1 MGARNWPCG
10 GGGWFRLY
18 PYWLFSRAFKRINKV
33 DERPGVFYIHPW
45 ELDPDQPRQDGL
57 DHKTAFR
64 HYQNLGKTEARMRRL
79 LTDFRWQRMDETFV
93 VENKQLKLN

>member
-1 MGARNWPCG
+1 MWWR
-10 GGGWFRLY
+10 
-18 PYWLFSRAFKRINKV
+18 WLVSTLSLLAFSRAFKRINTV
-33 DERPGVFYIHPW
+33 DERPGIFYIHPW
-45 ELDPDQPRQDGL
+45 EFDPDQPRQSGL

-93 VENKQLKLN
+93 VENIQPKLN